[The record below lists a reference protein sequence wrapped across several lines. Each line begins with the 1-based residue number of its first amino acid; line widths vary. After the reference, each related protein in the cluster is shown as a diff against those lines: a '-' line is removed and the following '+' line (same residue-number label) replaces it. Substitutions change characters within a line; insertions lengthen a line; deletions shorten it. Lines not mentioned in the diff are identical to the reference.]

1 MQLSPLPPMDP
12 LLERE
17 FARPMLE
24 QLAGGVAQGAR
35 PWFALNGPVG
45 AGKSLFCQ
53 QLLALAEPLG
63 LRLAVASI
71 DDLYLPWPQRAAAM
85 AGNPF
90 GVNRVLPG
98 SHDVALLVERLSR
111 WRAGGPLRLP
121 RFDKTLR
128 GGEGDRINEDP
139 SSSGASVDALVIEGW
154 LMGCRPL
161 NGVAWLSQAG
171 LELAPGQPPLSAEEA
186 SWLVEWDRRLGAYGP
201 LFDGCD
207 GLWLLRPQH
216 WGLPRRWRFQ
226 AEARQRRRGGAWLAP
241 EALERLVRSSL
252 ASLPPALYQEPL
264 RPLAKAS
271 ALLNGRRQCLKVE
284 CLKVECS
291 RVGLGR
297 GDQLSL
303 SSASSSIG

>member
-1 MQLSPLPPMDP
+1 MRPSPLPPMDA

-24 QLAGGVAQGAR
+24 QLAGRVAQGER

-53 QLLALAEPLG
+53 QLLALARPLG

-71 DDLYLPWPQRAAAM
+71 DDLYLPWQQRAEAM

-90 GVNRVLPG
+90 GVNRVPPG
-98 SHDVALLVERLSR
+98 SHDADLLVERLSQ

-128 GGEGDRINEDP
+128 GGEGDRIKEEP
-139 SSSGASVDALVIEGW
+139 SSAGDWVDALVIEGW

-161 NGVAWLSQAG
+161 HLASLPSQAG
-171 LELAPGQPPLSAEEA
+171 LALAPGQPPLSPEEA

-264 RPLAKAS
+264 GSIAKAS
-271 ALLNGRRQCLKVE
+271 ALLNGRRQCLRVE
-284 CLKVECS
+284 VPG
-291 RVGLGR
+291 VGSPWR
-297 GDQLSL
+297 
-303 SSASSSIG
+303 